1 MTRFR
6 YRAAQADGR
15 VVSGVIAASGL
26 AEVDALLLD
35 RGLYPLTLDLAPQS
49 SLLRSRASRQDL
61 AIVFGSIAA
70 LVSAGVPLERA
81 VTASAGFARHAG
93 LRSALVDTC
102 RLLTEG
108 HRFSEALAQ
117 SEGRIPPVILGMVS
131 AGERVSRLDAAL
143 DQAAT
148 QLEHEAELAGRV
160 RQALTYPITLL
171 IAGSAS
177 LVIIATVV
185 VPRFAV
191 ILADLGQALPP
202 ATRALIASATFLRA
216 YGFGLLLLLAGS
228 IALLLAWVGTPEGRS
243 TLHRY
248 LLRLPVLGRMRH
260 GFASARAA
268 RALGASLAAGVP
280 ILAALESAADAAGDA
295 EVAARLSRA
304 ARRVTE
310 GASLTSALD
319 LEQTLTPTAR
329 QVLAVGDASG
339 QLGPMALR
347 AGDLAAAEA
356 EGAMKVAVSLL
367 EPALVVGF
375 GGMVAFTAAALL
387 QAVYSLRPG

>member
-15 VVSGVIAASGL
+15 VVSGLIAASGPG
-26 AEVDALLLD
+26 EVDALLHD
-35 RGLYPLTLDLAPQS
+35 RGLHPLTLERAPV
-49 SLLRSRASRQDL
+49 SLLFKPRVNRQDL
-61 AIVFGSIAA
+61 AIVFRNIAT
-70 LVSAGVPLERA
+70 LVHASLPLERA
-81 VTASAGFARHAG
+81 VSASARLARNAELRNG
-93 LRSALVDTC
+93 LGETR

-108 HRFSEALAQ
+108 HRLSDALAQ
-117 SEGRIPPVILGMVS
+117 NEGLIPPVIVGILS
-131 AGERVSRLDAAL
+131 AGERVSRLGASL
-143 DQAAT
+143 EQAAS
-148 QLEHEAELAGRV
+148 QLEHEAELSGRV
-160 RQALTYPITLL
+160 RQALAYPIILL
-171 IAGSAS
+171 VAGSAS

-216 YGFGLLLLLAGS
+216 YGLWLLLLVAGGT
-228 IALLLAWVGTPEGRS
+228 AVLLAWFGTPEGRGA
-243 TLHRY
+243 LHHH
-248 LLRLPVLGRMRH
+248 LLKLPVLGSMRH
-260 GFASARAA
+260 GFASARAC
-268 RALGASLAAGVP
+268 RALGASLSAGVP
-280 ILAALESAADAAGDA
+280 ILAALESAADAAGDV

-304 ARRVTE
+304 ARRVGE
-310 GASLTSALD
+310 GATLTSAVE
-319 LEQTLTPTAR
+319 LEQALTPTAQ
-329 QVLAVGDASG
+329 QVLAVGDSSG

-347 AGDLAAAEA
+347 GGDLAAAEA

-375 GGMVAFTAAALL
+375 GGLVAFTAAALL